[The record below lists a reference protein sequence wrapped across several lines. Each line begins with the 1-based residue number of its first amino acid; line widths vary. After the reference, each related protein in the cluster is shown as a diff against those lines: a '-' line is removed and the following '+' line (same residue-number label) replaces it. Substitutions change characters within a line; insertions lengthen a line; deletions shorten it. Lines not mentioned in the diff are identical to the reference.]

1 MFRRILGLATVE
13 PVSSEARQVALA
25 AAQGVSAPASSAAQA
40 VSEQPTEKDSSDS
53 EPGPLPTKDEL
64 GWDFNENDKDVTM
77 TVQNCEDVVQSVE
90 VVAAEHAQATV
101 SETADA
107 ATGRVEGVY
116 REHGQ

>member
-1 MFRRILGLATVE
+1 MATVE
-13 PVSSEARQVALA
+13 PVSSVARQVALA

-40 VSEQPTEKDSSDS
+40 VSEQPAEKDSSDS